1 MIVSENT
8 TTNLPISNGKL
19 AMWLFLATEVMF
31 FTGLLA
37 TCMLLKESAPIP
49 GAGIP
54 YWPNQKTVH
63 VEPWLGAVN
72 TVILICSSLAVLLSI
87 NALKAHK
94 ISSSLFF
101 LGTSLILGTVF
112 LGVKAFEYKGKFAH
126 GIIPGKIGECLP
138 GMSVQREKLLQQN
151 GLAYVR
157 KVQTQLRI
165 ICVGVTNDN
174 LKDQSDIIKNAYG
187 LYLLTLDGK
196 DSQNDYMRP
205 LSPAQLGEKV
215 NLLLAEYPQLH
226 LPPAIPNGNLWASCY
241 FALTGVHAIHVLF
254 GLAFM
259 LGIFVK
265 GLFGNLQSMEGT
277 LEVTGLYWHFV
288 DLVWLVLYPIIYF
301 L

>member
-1 MIVSENT
+1 MIVSENN

-37 TCMLLKESAPIP
+37 TCMLLRESAPFP
-49 GAGIP
+49 GTGIP
-54 YWPNQKTVH
+54 HWPDQKTVH
-63 VEPWLGAVN
+63 VQPWLGAVN
-72 TVILICSSLAVLLSI
+72 TVILICSSLFILLSI

-94 ISSSLFF
+94 ASSSLFF

-112 LGVKAFEYKGKFAH
+112 LGVKAFEYNGKFEH
-126 GIIPGKIGECLP
+126 GIIPGNIGECLP

-157 KVQTQLRI
+157 KVQAQLRI

-174 LKDQSDIIKNAYG
+174 LKDQSDIIKNAYA

-259 LGIFVK
+259 LGIFLK
-265 GLFGNLQSMEGT
+265 GAFG
-277 LEVTGLYWHFV
+277 
-288 DLVWLVLYPIIYF
+288 
-301 L
+301 

>member
-37 TCMLLKESAPIP
+37 TCMLLKESAPLP

-54 YWPNQKTVH
+54 NWPNQKT
-63 VEPWLGAVN
+63 
-72 TVILICSSLAVLLSI
+72 LAILLSI

-94 ISSSLFF
+94 VSSSLFF

-112 LGVKAFEYKGKFAH
+112 LGVKGFEYKGKFSH
-126 GIIPGKIGECLP
+126 GIIPGNIGECLP
-138 GMSVQREKLLQQN
+138 GMSLQREKLLQQN

-165 ICVGVTNDN
+165 ICAGVTNDN
-174 LKDQSDIIKNAYG
+174 LKDQSDVIKNAYG
-187 LYLLTLDGK
+187 LYQLTLDGK

-205 LSPAQLGEKV
+205 LSPAQVGEKV
-215 NLLLAEYPQLH
+215 NILLAEYPQLH

-265 GLFGNLQSMEGT
+265 GLFGNMQSMEGT